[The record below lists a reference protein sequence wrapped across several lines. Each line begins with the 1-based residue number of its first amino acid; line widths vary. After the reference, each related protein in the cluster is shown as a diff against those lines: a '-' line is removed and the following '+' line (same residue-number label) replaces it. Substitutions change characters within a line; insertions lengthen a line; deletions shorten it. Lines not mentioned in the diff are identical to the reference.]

1 MSPNKAMSVRLP
13 DSMNAQINALA
24 RIEGVHVSELVREA
38 IEEYM
43 SRRRSET
50 DLKERLK
57 QRMEED
63 WKVLKPLSSEESR

>member
-13 DSMNAQINALA
+13 DAMNAQINALA
-24 RIEGVHVSELVREA
+24 RIEEVHVSELVREA

-43 SRRRSET
+43 SRRRSEK

-57 QRMEED
+57 QRMEDDWQILKLVGKED
-63 WKVLKPLSSEESR
+63 

>member
-38 IEEYM
+38 IEDYL
-43 SRRRSET
+43 SRRRSEK

-63 WKVLKPLSSEESR
+63 WKVLEHLGKKD

>member
-13 DSMNAQINALA
+13 DAMNAQINALA

-43 SRRRSET
+43 SRRRSEK

-57 QRMEED
+57 QRMEDDWQILKLVGKED
-63 WKVLKPLSSEESR
+63 

>member
-1 MSPNKAMSVRLP
+1 MTPNKAMSVRLP
-13 DSMNAQINALA
+13 DAMNAQINALA

-43 SRRRSET
+43 SRRRSEK

-57 QRMEED
+57 QRMEDDWQILKLVGKED
-63 WKVLKPLSSEESR
+63 